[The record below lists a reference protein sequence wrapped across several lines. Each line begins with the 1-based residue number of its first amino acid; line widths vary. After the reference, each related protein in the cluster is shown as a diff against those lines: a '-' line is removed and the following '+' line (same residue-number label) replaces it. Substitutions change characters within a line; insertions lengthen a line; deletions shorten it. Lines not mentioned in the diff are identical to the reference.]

1 MTLLPAADQDRI
13 PLGGGITVVSPPAAS
28 AGAYS
33 LYRID
38 LPPRAGGARPHLH
51 HGFVE
56 SFTVLSGTV
65 ALLDGAAWIAA
76 GVGDHLVVPA
86 LQVHGFRNDT
96 DEPAA
101 LLMMSTPGAARE
113 DYFRELLAVAGRELS
128 EQEWTALY
136 ARHDQVMVA
145 DPTRPPSPG

>member
-1 MTLLPAADQDRI
+1 MTLLPAPAQDRI
-13 PLGGGITVVSPPAAS
+13 PLGGGITVVSPTAAS

-51 HGFVE
+51 RGFVE

-65 ALLDGAAWIAA
+65 TLLDGTAWVDAAT
-76 GVGDHLVVPA
+76 GDHLVVPA
-86 LQVHGFRNDT
+86 LHVHGFRNDT
-96 DEPAA
+96 DAPAS

-128 EQEWTALY
+128 PPEWTALY
-136 ARHDQVMVA
+136 ARHDQVMVD
-145 DPTRPPSPG
+145 DPATG

>member
-1 MTLLPAADQDRI
+1 MPVRQQRRI
-13 PLGGGITVVSPPAAS
+13 PLGGGITVVSPPGAS

-38 LPPRAGGARPHLH
+38 LPPQAGGARPHFH
-51 HGFVE
+51 HDFVE

-65 ALLDGAAWIAA
+65 SLLDGHQWVA
-76 GVGDHLVVPA
+76 GTTGDHLVVPE
-86 LQVHGFRNDT
+86 LGVHAFRNDT

-113 DYFRELLAVAGRELS
+113 DYFDELLEVAGRELS

-136 ARHDQVMVA
+136 ARHDQVMVD
-145 DPTRPPSPG
+145 DPTY

>member
-1 MTLLPAADQDRI
+1 MTVLPVAQQRRI

-51 HGFVE
+51 HTFVE
-56 SFTVLSGTV
+56 SFTVLSGT
-65 ALLDGAAWIAA
+65 ATLLDGTEWVAAE
-76 GVGDHLVVPA
+76 VGDHLVVPA
-86 LQVHGFRNDT
+86 LGVHGFRNDT
-96 DEPAA
+96 DAPAS

-113 DYFRELLAVAGRELS
+113 DYFDELLAVADRELS
-128 EQEWTALY
+128 AQEWTALF
-136 ARHDQVMVA
+136 ARHDQVMV
-145 DPTRPPSPG
+145 DE

>member
-1 MTLLPAADQDRI
+1 MTLLAAAAQERI
-13 PLGGGITVVSPPAAS
+13 GLGGGITVLAPPGLTG
-28 AGAYS
+28 GAYS

-65 ALLDGAAWIAA
+65 TLLDGAAWVAV
-76 GVGDHLVVPA
+76 GTGDHLVVPA
-86 LQVHGFRNDT
+86 SQVHGFRNDT
-96 DEPAA
+96 DGPAA

-113 DYFRELLAVAGRELS
+113 DYFRELLAVAGSELS